1 MPPKRTRRDG
11 SGQQHSAVAV
21 GKALR
26 TSLNDAFNAG
36 VEEVFEAIEQ
46 EDQRNKEESA
56 RLLAQAQTAAAKVK
70 RDTVIEVEEMKTDAA
85 KEVDEMR
92 RKVQEERAALEE
104 DKAAMEKTHSFQKN
118 KILLN
123 VGGHRFETSLQTLT
137 SVPATYF
144 ASLFSGRYELDLDA
158 EGTYSIDRDGSH
170 FRHILNFLRDAG
182 SFELSSDMTEGQ
194 RRELVVEL
202 QFYGLID
209 HMIPYYAQEQEG
221 QALLRRAC
229 LAGTKQGLQTA
240 VAQARELVFEIGSTT
255 PFLTE
260 EFQDLRF
267 VITDRTV
274 NGSPVWAASSEVS
287 ELFMYHARNGATG
300 NMVIGDA
307 LCRESGSLGFIRNW
321 NRTGNTGAA
330 PTNLPL
336 DEWVSRASATLPLK
350 FADADRTCSDGYSPG
365 GAMSWA
371 FVPNMCINVVHGLRD
386 GDPTMVAAVRQL
398 IMLA

>member
-1 MPPKRTRRDG
+1 
-11 SGQQHSAVAV
+11 VE
-21 GKALR
+21 KA
-26 TSLNDAFNAG
+26 
-36 VEEVFEAIEQ
+36 FEAIEL
-46 EDQRNKEESA
+46 EDQKHEEKRA
-56 RLLAQAQTAAAKVK
+56 RLFAQAQTAAAKVK
-70 RDTVIEVEEMKTDAA
+70 SDAA
-85 KEVDEMR
+85 IEVDEMR

-170 FRHILNFLRDAG
+170 FRHILNFLRNAG
-182 SFELSSDMTEGQ
+182 SFELSSDMPVGQ
-194 RRELVVEL
+194 REELAVEL
-202 QFYGLID
+202 KFYSLLD
-209 HMIPYYAQEQEG
+209 RMLPYYDQEQVG

-240 VAQARELVFEIGSTT
+240 VAQACELVFEIGSTT

-287 ELFMYHARNGATG
+287 ELFMYRAMNGATG

-307 LCRESGSLGFIRNW
+307 RCVESGDLGFVRNR

-330 PTNLPL
+330 PTNLSQ
-336 DEWVSRASATLPLK
+336 DEWVSRASATLPPE
-350 FADADRTCSDGYSPG
+350 FAAADRKSPNS
-365 GAMSWA
+365 SWA
-371 FVPNMCINVVHGLRD
+371 YVPNMCINVVHGLRD
-386 GDPTMVAAVRQL
+386 GDPIMVAARHQL
-398 IMLA
+398 ATLA